1 MALMFC
7 SDEHHRELVEALGEE
22 VGTTL
27 YLVECELLAL
37 NNDYYWYKALF
48 GTSSERVEILKK
60 AAGSIAAVVD
70 EAMYDEV
77 LARIARLLDRES
89 TFGKKNLSLKR
100 LVMVCEKNQSI
111 ARDVINSVKS
121 QIDAIDLEANK
132 ICFLRDKA
140 LSHNDLKYVS
150 EDSKGYGRP
159 SRAEIN
165 HVIELMERLCNTIRL
180 SKDMPECD
188 YSPAGQK
195 AHDNR
200 LFFALEKGLEI
211 LDTPEGFRDFLFWR
225 G

>member
-7 SDEHHRELVEALGEE
+7 SDEHHQELVEALGEE

-48 GTSSERVEILKK
+48 GTSAERVEILKK

-89 TFGKKNLSLKR
+89 TCGKKNLSLKR
-100 LVMVCEKNQSI
+100 LVMVCEKNRSI
-111 ARDVINSVKS
+111 ARDVINSVES
-121 QIDAIDLEANK
+121 QLDAIDIEANN

-140 LSHNDLKYVS
+140 LSHNDLK
-150 EDSKGYGRP
+150 
-159 SRAEIN
+159 
-165 HVIELMERLCNTIRL
+165 
-180 SKDMPECD
+180 
-188 YSPAGQK
+188 
-195 AHDNR
+195 
-200 LFFALEKGLEI
+200 
-211 LDTPEGFRDFLFWR
+211 
-225 G
+225 